1 MQRRFSCSYT
11 LSKNA
16 EKDLKYLL
24 HKKFVDPPPPPPPPP
39 IPKCLWK
46 SKMHEE
52 RELEGLLEKTILR
65 DLIHICVRKCAHN
78 LSKNLP

>member
-1 MQRRFSCSYT
+1 MQRRFSCSYI

-24 HKKFVDPPPPPPPPP
+24 HKKFVDPPPPQFPNSYG
-39 IPKCLWK
+39 KAKRTKRGSW
-46 SKMHEE
+46 
-52 RELEGLLEKTILR
+52 RELEKTILR
-65 DLIHICVRKCAHN
+65 GLIHICVRKCAHN